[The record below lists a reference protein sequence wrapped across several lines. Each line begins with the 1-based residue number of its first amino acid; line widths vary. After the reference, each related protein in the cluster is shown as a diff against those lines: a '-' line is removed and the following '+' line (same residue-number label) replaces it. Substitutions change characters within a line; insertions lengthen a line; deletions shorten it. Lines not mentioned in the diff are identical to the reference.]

1 MKIKSSKSRKVKH
14 RGSES
19 TKSLKMIQDEIF
31 ENHKKKKSRER
42 ERKKHNKQVEGGSAF
57 KIAIVYMYY
66 KTHLRK
72 KKKEKTIMKLV
83 SPRLSPHKKL

>member
-1 MKIKSSKSRKVKH
+1 MKFLKITRKRKVEK
-14 RGSES
+14 
-19 TKSLKMIQDEIF
+19 
-31 ENHKKKKSRER
+31 ER
-42 ERKKHNKQVEGGSAF
+42 EKEHNKQVEGGSAF